1 MDQGQTGAA
10 LAQLRLAAPKL
21 PENAVWTP
29 DFYFQLG
36 YAERARGTRP
46 AAVAALKKYL
56 TLAPSDAPARHE
68 VEQILGNI

>member
-1 MDQGQTGAA
+1 MK
-10 LAQLRLAAPKL
+10 LRLAAPKV
-21 PENAVWTP
+21 PANAVWTP
-29 DFYFQLG
+29 DLYFQLG

-68 VEQILGNI
+68 VEQLLGPI